1 MQSTY
6 FNKSNVIHL
15 KLNLYVNFK
24 NELSPVTEEEN
35 VNTSEGKD
43 SSEDESIEKL
53 WNEQVQI
60 CVKQNIYIL

>member
-15 KLNLYVNFK
+15 KLYLYVNFK
-24 NELSPVTEEEN
+24 DELPSVAEEEN